1 MSVLTMLDTLR
12 RVREDRGQGDDTGR
26 VSMASFF
33 ERFTPQEVARISA
46 AGRHSTLPQGWSPIW
61 EQTPADKAY
70 VLLNGTVSVRNDG
83 KEVAQIGPGE
93 IFGEAA
99 IVRHTL
105 RTAQI
110 VALTPLEVIHF
121 TADAIRELI
130 DEMPNFEAALEEIA
144 KSRLG

>member
-1 MSVLTMLDTLR
+1 
-12 RVREDRGQGDDTGR
+12 
-26 VSMASFF
+26 MASFF
-33 ERFTPQEVARISA
+33 ERFSPQEVARICA
-46 AGRHSTLPQGWSPIW
+46 AGRHSTLPEGWSPIW
-61 EQTPADKAY
+61 EKTPADKAY
-70 VLLNGTVSVRNDG
+70 ILLDGTVSVRNDG

-105 RTAQI
+105 RTASI

-121 TADAIRELI
+121 TDDAIRELI
-130 DEMPNFEAALEEIA
+130 DEMPGFEEALEEVA